1 LGFSFTQFHY
11 ISVTNKRS
19 AIGNSC
25 WRQNVMPHCKKTAN
39 RTNGTFG
46 FCRNKPN
53 AEKPKEPFF
62 ANAPT
67 EKLTLN

>member
-1 LGFSFTQFHY
+1 VQTDKL
-11 ISVTNKRS
+11 
-19 AIGNSC
+19 
-25 WRQNVMPHCKKTAN
+25 RQENEKTAN

-67 EKLTLN
+67 EKLTLD